1 MKHFDAEQWIDFV
14 NQVVSADDRE
24 SMEKHLQ
31 TGCNRCS
38 ERLSFWQRV
47 RQVAADARAYQPS
60 TDDVRL
66 AKAVFSSSGF
76 ATQTTGKSLLKGMQ
90 VLYDS
95 FLQPLVIGARSAGSA
110 TRQMLYRADPFQI
123 DVQIEAKPGGG
134 MIVSGQL
141 LNLTLPGNVAS
152 NVQVILSNMRGQLV
166 HTVANEFGEFN
177 GEIDNSGDLQITI
190 TNTDG
195 KPIVISLRD
204 ALGRSPRDRH

>member
-1 MKHFDAEQWIDFV
+1 MKHFDAEQSIDFV
-14 NQVVSADDRE
+14 NQVVSADNRE

-31 TGCNRCS
+31 TGCNRCA
-38 ERLSFWQRV
+38 ETLLFWQRV

-60 TDDVRL
+60 AADVRL

-76 ATQTTGKSLLKGMQ
+76 ATQITGESLIEGIQ

-95 FLQPLVIGARSAGSA
+95 FLQPLVVGARSAGSA

-123 DVQIEAKPGGG
+123 DVQIEPKPGGG
-134 MIVSGQL
+134 MVVSGQL
-141 LNLTLPGNVAS
+141 MNLTRPGNVAS
-152 NVQVILSNMRGQLV
+152 NTQVILSNMRGQLV

-177 GEIDNSGDLQITI
+177 GEMANSGDLQMTI
-190 TNTDG
+190 TNPDG

-204 ALGRSPRDRH
+204 ALRRSLSDRH

>member
-14 NQVVSADDRE
+14 NQVVSAADRE

-31 TGCNRCS
+31 AGCNRCA
-38 ERLSFWQRV
+38 ETLSFWHRV
-47 RQVAADARAYQPS
+47 RQGAADAHSCQPS

-66 AKAVFSSSGF
+66 VKALFSTSGF
-76 ATQTTGKSLLKGMQ
+76 AAQTTGESLIEGMQ
-90 VLYDS
+90 VLFDS
-95 FLQPLVIGARSAGSA
+95 FLQPLVAGARSAGSA

-134 MIVSGQL
+134 MVVSGQL
-141 LNLTLPGNVAS
+141 LNLTMPGNVLS
-152 NVQVILSNMRGQLV
+152 NIQVILSNMRGQLV

-177 GEIDNSGDLQITI
+177 GEIANSGDLQMTI
-190 TNTDG
+190 TSPDG

-204 ALGRSPRDRH
+204 ALGRTSGRH